1 MSNIL
6 YRHNQ
11 FAGYFMHMLSKWGLC
26 NYMKERLNMPF
37 NSEIDMT
44 IFYYFVGAV
53 TANLDFLQSFAE
65 YKEVLAVLEQYSQ
78 MQIEELYWYQLD
90 GLMEHAY
97 SFGKF

>member
-1 MSNIL
+1 
-6 YRHNQ
+6 
-11 FAGYFMHMLSKWGLC
+11 
-26 NYMKERLNMPF
+26 MPF

-65 YKEVLAVLEQYSQ
+65 YKDVLAVLEQFSQ

-97 SFGKF
+97 SFGKFDYEIFRTKILARCEHYCKAKKSRFVIKYL